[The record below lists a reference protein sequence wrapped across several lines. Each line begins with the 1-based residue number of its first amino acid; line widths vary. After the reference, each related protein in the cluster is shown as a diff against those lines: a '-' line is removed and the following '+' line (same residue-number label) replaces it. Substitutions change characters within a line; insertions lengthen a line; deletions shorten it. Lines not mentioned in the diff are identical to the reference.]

1 MSKTTK
7 TILWLAAAIVA
18 AGALLLPRLD
28 PAGRGAAGP
37 APAAE
42 ALEVETLAVTPHRL
56 VERFAT
62 VGTVLAD
69 EQIELRSEIS
79 GVLREI
85 LFSEGARV
93 AGGQLLVQIEDAE
106 YIAERD
112 RGRHRVELAELREAR
127 QQGLLAQGLTSQE
140 EYDLALSQLNVL
152 RAELRLA
159 EAELGK
165 TQIRAPFPGVIG
177 LRSVSRGAALTP
189 QTPIARL
196 QKIDTVKIE
205 FSVPGSQAGRVRVGE
220 TITFQVKGTRSAHT
234 GEIYALEPNV
244 DRETRSLKARARC
257 ANPGGELL
265 PGAFADVELA
275 INEIEDA
282 LTVPAMAI
290 IPELGSK
297 KLFVVEDGKAAPRL
311 VETGVRTD
319 TEVEITRGLVAGE
332 RVIVSAIQRLSSGLP
347 VREKPVPVREAG
359 GS

>member
-7 TILWLAAAIVA
+7 SILWLTAALVA

-28 PAGRGAAGP
+28 SSGAGGEGSDA
-37 APAAE
+37 AAE
-42 ALEVETLAVTPHRL
+42 PLGVETVVMVPHRL

-62 VGTVLAD
+62 VGTIQAD

-85 LFSEGARV
+85 RFSEGSAV
-93 AGGQLLVQIEDAE
+93 AKGQLLVQIEDAE
-106 YIAERD
+106 FVAERD
-112 RGRHRVELAELREAR
+112 RARHRLELARLREAR
-127 QQGLLAQGLTSQE
+127 QQDLLAQGLTSQD

-152 RAELRLA
+152 QAELSLA
-159 EAELGK
+159 EAELEK
-165 TQIRAPFPGVIG
+165 TQIRAPFRGVIG

-205 FSVPGSQAGRVRVGE
+205 FSVPEGQAGRVRVGE
-220 TITFQVKGTRSAHT
+220 TITFRVKGTARDQT

-244 DRETRSLKARARC
+244 DFETRSLKARARC
-257 ANPGGELL
+257 ANPDGALL

-275 INEIEDA
+275 INAVEDA
-282 LTVPAMAI
+282 LTVPAIAV

-297 KLFVVEDGKAAPRL
+297 KVFVAEEGRAVPRL
-311 VETGVRTD
+311 VDTGVRTD
-319 TEVEITRGLVAGE
+319 TEVQITRGLEPGD
-332 RVIVSAIQRLSSGLP
+332 RVIVSAIQRLRSGLP
-347 VREKPVPVREAG
+347 VREKAAPGEE
-359 GS
+359 

>member
-1 MSKTTK
+1 MSKATK
-7 TILWLAAAIVA
+7 SLLWLAAAIVA
-18 AGALLLPRLD
+18 LGALLVPRLD
-28 PAGRGAAGP
+28 LAGGGDGEQS

-42 ALEVETLAVTPHRL
+42 TLVVDTLAVTPHRL

-62 VGTVLAD
+62 VGTIRAD

-85 LFSEGARV
+85 YFNEGSRV
-93 AGGQLLVQIEDAE
+93 GKGALLAQIEDAE
-106 YIAERD
+106 YAAERD
-112 RGRHRVELAELREAR
+112 RARHRVELAELREAR
-127 QQGLLAQGLTSQE
+127 QQDLLAQGLTSQDD
-140 EYDLALSQLNVL
+140 YDLALSQLNVL

-159 EAELGK
+159 EAELDK
-165 TQIRAPFPGVIG
+165 TQIRAPFPGIIG

-205 FSVPGSQAGRVRVGE
+205 FSVPESQASRIRVGE
-220 TITFQVKGTRSAHT
+220 TITFRVKGAADAHS

-244 DRETRSLKARARC
+244 DSETRSLKARARC

-275 INEIEDA
+275 VNEIEDA
-282 LTVPAMAI
+282 LTVPAIAI

-297 KLFVVEDGKAAPRL
+297 KVFVVEDGLATPRL

-319 TEVEITRGLVAGE
+319 TEVEITRGLAAGD

-347 VREKPVPVREAG
+347 VEARPVGEGTA
-359 GS
+359 S